1 MTKEQ
6 ELIIKKAG
14 FLLYLDQRP
23 NIEMLEDEEAGILLK
38 TIYAYANGLEIDE
51 SFNGNRAL
59 QQVFL
64 TIKHSLIRDSRKYE
78 ERCKKASENALAR
91 WEKTKEENTN
101 LCDRIQTNANYTD
114 IDRDIEN
121 EMNRKIKKERK
132 NESELVELD
141 LSNLSPQDYVKLVR
155 GEIRKELNFKD
166 TRREK

>member
-23 NIEMLEDEEAGILLK
+23 NIEMLEDDEAGILLK

-101 LCDRIQTNANYTD
+101 LCNRIQTNANYND
-114 IDRDIEN
+114 IDRNKEN

-132 NESELVELD
+132 IESEYSDFDTSSLTNEEYAMLVKGQLD
-141 LSNLSPQDYVKLVR
+141 FK
-155 GEIRKELNFKD
+155 RKGDEF
-166 TRREK
+166 

>member
-23 NIEMLEDEEAGILLK
+23 NIEMLEDDEAGILLK
-38 TIYAYANGLEIDE
+38 TIYSYANGLDIDE
-51 SFNGNRAL
+51 TFNGNRAL

-91 WEKTKEENTN
+91 WEKTKEENTT
-101 LCDRIQTNANYTD
+101 LCNRIQTYANYTD
-114 IDRDIEN
+114 IDRNKEN

-132 NESELVELD
+132 IESEYNDFDTSSLTNEEYAMLVKGQLD
-141 LSNLSPQDYVKLVR
+141 FK
-155 GEIRKELNFKD
+155 RKGDEF
-166 TRREK
+166 